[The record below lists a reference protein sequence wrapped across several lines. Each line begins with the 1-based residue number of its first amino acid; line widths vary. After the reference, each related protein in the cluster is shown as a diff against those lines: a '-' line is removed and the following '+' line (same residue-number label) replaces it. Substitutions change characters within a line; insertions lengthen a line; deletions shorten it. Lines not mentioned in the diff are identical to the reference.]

1 MSILVPFVTVIH
13 IILCVF
19 IVLVVLIQQG
29 KGAEISASFG
39 GSSQTVFGSS
49 GGANFFTIFTGVCAA
64 LFMTTSIFLATQ
76 GGSRNMNKSLMDG
89 VAVPA
94 ANTAPAANSVPGAT
108 SGATNS
114 AQGTV
119 QKGTGTTAPGVPA
132 VDQVAADKAS
142 HPIAPDAA
150 TQNALSPGTAMQN
163 GAAAAPQ
170 GAPKAQH

>member
-1 MSILVPFVTVIH
+1 MSVLVPFVTVIH

-49 GGANFFTIFTGVCAA
+49 GGANFFTMFTGVCAA

-94 ANTAPAANSVPGAT
+94 ANTAPAASSVPAGAT
-108 SGATNS
+108 TSP
-114 AQGTV
+114 QGSV
-119 QKGTGTTAPGVPA
+119 QNGTGTTAPGVP
-132 VDQVAADKAS
+132 VDHVAADKAA
-142 HPIAPDAA
+142 HPAVPDAA
-150 TQNALSPGTAMQN
+150 TQNALSPATAAKN
-163 GAAAAPQ
+163 GAASAP
-170 GAPKAQH
+170 GK